1 LSAYLAVSA
10 GRKSFGA
17 FTALD
22 GIALDILEGE
32 FICFLG
38 PSGCGKTTLLR
49 CIAGLESMDSGRIV
63 QAGIDITKLPPSV
76 RDFGIVFQSYALF
89 PNLSVHDNIA
99 YGLVAQGQPRPM
111 IVERVAELVALVGLR
126 GQETKY
132 PAQLSGGQ
140 QQRVALARALA
151 PMPGLLLLDEPLSA
165 LDAKVR
171 THLRRELRDVHRKV
185 GLTTIMVTHDREEA
199 LTLADRIAVMNAGRI
214 EQIGAPSEVYN
225 EPATPFVADFIAA
238 MNLYEATR
246 IDNERIRCGS
256 VELGVSRAL
265 PGASGPLTCGFKPED
280 ASLAFEAAAG
290 ENVIPCQVMDIENL
304 GSMMRVY
311 LAAPLGTADVR
322 IDVPFS
328 GASVIPR
335 RGERIFM
342 RIPPESIR
350 LYGPGG

>member
-246 IDNERIRCGS
+246 ID
-256 VELGVSRAL
+256 
-265 PGASGPLTCGFKPED
+265 KPED